1 MQTLRFKWKHTTDTE
16 VTEIMEEQRTIN
28 STTTRTIKKEM
39 RLEEIIS
46 QILAITHVSLEQ
58 NEKSSLFVV

>member
-1 MQTLRFKWKHTTDTE
+1 
-16 VTEIMEEQRTIN
+16 MEEQRTIN

-46 QILAITHVSLEQ
+46 HILAITHVSLEQ